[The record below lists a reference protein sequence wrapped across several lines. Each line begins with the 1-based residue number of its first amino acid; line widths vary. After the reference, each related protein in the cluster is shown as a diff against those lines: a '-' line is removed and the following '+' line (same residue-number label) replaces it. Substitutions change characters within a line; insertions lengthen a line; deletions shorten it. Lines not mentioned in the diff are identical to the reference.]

1 MTGFQAAGSAPIY
14 FDKIIENPETVATA
28 IRIGN
33 PASWAQAKAAIRDSK
48 GSIDIVTDQ
57 EILDAQAWLAANEGI
72 FIEPGSA
79 ASVAGLLKCL
89 DCNREPCATCP
100 VRGIPEGST
109 LVLTVTGHGLKD
121 IDAPLKH
128 RAFAPLQAANS
139 MESVLHTLG
148 Y

>member
-1 MTGFQAAGSAPIY
+1 
-14 FDKIIENPETVATA
+14 
-28 IRIGN
+28 
-33 PASWAQAKAAIRDSK
+33 
-48 GSIDIVTDQ
+48 
-57 EILDAQAWLAANEGI
+57 
-72 FIEPGSA
+72 
-79 ASVAGLLKCL
+79 
-89 DCNREPCATCP
+89 

-128 RAFAPLQAANS
+128 RAFAPLQAANR